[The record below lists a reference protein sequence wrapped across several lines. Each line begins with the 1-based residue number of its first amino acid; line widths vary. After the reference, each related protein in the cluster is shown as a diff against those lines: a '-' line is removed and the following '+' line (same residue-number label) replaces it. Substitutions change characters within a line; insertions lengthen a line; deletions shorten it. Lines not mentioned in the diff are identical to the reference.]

1 MLTLEE
7 YARSF
12 TEDVLAEA
20 EEAEDGAIQ
29 EDIFT
34 EHAARVVTEAGEA
47 VDPRLCQ
54 YRGRGMRVS
63 AYDYLEDSDELDL
76 FVSDFSNADRVKN
89 ISSKEIAELL
99 DRGRGFLSRSLTGIW
114 QQLEESTEAYDL
126 AQLIHTQKDELRTA
140 RVTLLTNRLGPRKVD
155 SKDVNLSKIRVSHE
169 VWDIERLYQ
178 VAAVSLTP
186 TPISVDLAS
195 EFGGSIACIEMPSE
209 NAVYDAYLAVIP
221 AEVLAQIYGRW
232 GQRLL
237 QRNVRSF
244 LQARGSV
251 NKGIRDTLDKSPE
264 MFLAYNNGISATAEE
279 VELEQTP
286 AGPRIA
292 RIANLQIVNGGQTTA
307 SVYNA
312 FRGKGD
318 VSTAFVQM
326 KLTVLRDPERLD
338 EIVHLISMYANS
350 QTKIAFSDFSANDP
364 FHIELEKLSRQT
376 WAPRPQGKATTM
388 WFYERARGQY
398 LDERSRQDSPTKRRA
413 WELQHPPGQKLTKS
427 LVAKYEMAWRQY
439 PHWVSEGAEK
449 NFARFSAW
457 LQENPIQVDQLYFE
471 QVVAKAI
478 LFQECDT
485 VVRKMDLGGYK
496 ANVVAYAIAW
506 MSYLM
511 GVTFNLERVWLTQG
525 VSDNTLDLFSQLARK
540 AFDHITSPPDRTRNV
555 TEWAKKETCW
565 LTLRDQPVKLG
576 GVMSEL
582 LKPSRQPA
590 LADGPQPVRMGKA
603 ESLQLEQEVIG
614 MQAQDWY
621 RLARWIAANGR
632 ATTWQKNFVTKLA
645 LGVSRDREITAA
657 QMPHALQIYMDAR
670 AAGFTLEAGTLNS
683 G

>member
-20 EEAEDGAIQ
+20 EEAEEGAIQ

-34 EHAARVVTEAGEA
+34 EHAAYVVTEAGEA
-47 VDPRLCQ
+47 VDPQLCQ

-76 FVSDFSNADRVKN
+76 FVSDFSNADRIRN
-89 ISSKEIAELL
+89 ISITEIKDLL
-99 DRGRGFLSRSLTGIW
+99 DRGRGFLSRSLKGMW
-114 QQLEESTEAYDL
+114 QQLEESTEAHDL
-126 AQLIHTQKDELRTA
+126 AQLIHTQRDALRTA
-140 RVTLLTNRLGPRKVD
+140 RVILLTNRLAPRRVD
-155 SKDVNLSKIRVSHE
+155 SKDVTLTDINVSHE

-186 TPISVDLAS
+186 TPISVDLAG
-195 EFGGSIACIEMPSE
+195 EFGGSIACIATPSE
-209 NAVYDAYLAVIP
+209 NGVYDAYLAVIP
-221 AEVLAQIYGRW
+221 APVLAGIYGRW

-251 NKGIRDTLDKSPE
+251 NKGIRDTLDKSPD
-264 MFLAYNNGISATAEE
+264 MFLAYNNGISATAET
-279 VELEQTP
+279 VGLEQTP
-286 AGPRIA
+286 GGLRLSKIG
-292 RIANLQIVNGGQTTA
+292 NLQIVNGGQTTA

-318 VSTAFVQM
+318 LSKAYVQM

-338 EIVHLISMYANS
+338 EIVHLISLYANS

-364 FHIELEKLSRQT
+364 FHIELELLSRRT
-376 WAPRPQGKATTM
+376 WAPKPQGKATTM

-398 LDERSRQDSPTKRRA
+398 LDERSRQDSPAKKRT
-413 WELQHPPGQKLTKS
+413 WELQHPPKQKLTKS
-427 LVAKYEMAWRQY
+427 LVAKYEMAWHQY

-471 QVVAKAI
+471 QLVAKAI
-478 LFQECDT
+478 VFQECDA
-485 VVRKMDLGGYK
+485 VVRKMELGGYK
-496 ANVVAYAIAW
+496 ANVVAYTMSW

-511 GVTFNLERVWLTQG
+511 GSTFNLERVWLAQTVTENTQ
-525 VSDNTLDLFSQLARK
+525 SLFDQLARK
-540 AFDHITSPPDRTRNV
+540 AFSHITTPPGRIRNV
-555 TEWAKKETCW
+555 TEWSKKEECW
-565 LTLRDQPVKLG
+565 LSLRDQPVKLG
-576 GVMSEL
+576 DVMSEL
-582 LKPSRQPA
+582 LNPPRQSTPTNGEIPA
-590 LADGPQPVRMGKA
+590 RMGKA

-614 MQAQDWY
+614 MRAQDWY
-621 RLARWIAANGR
+621 RLARWMSANGK
-632 ATTWQKNFVTKLA
+632 ATTWEKNFVTKCA
-645 LGVSRDREITAA
+645 LGVSRGRELTVA
-657 QMPHALQIYMDAR
+657 QMPHALEIYMDAR
-670 AAGFTLEAGTLNS
+670 AGGFTMERNAE
-683 G
+683 